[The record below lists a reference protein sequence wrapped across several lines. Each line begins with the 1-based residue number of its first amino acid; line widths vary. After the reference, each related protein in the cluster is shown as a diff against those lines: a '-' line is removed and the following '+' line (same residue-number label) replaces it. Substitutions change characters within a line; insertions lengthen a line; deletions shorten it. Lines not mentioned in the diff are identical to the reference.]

1 MHAVAAGGIFAA
13 GQVRKNN
20 VTRTKKKLLIIAAA
34 LVVTGGVVAGVA
46 YPELV
51 TRGLAGDH
59 T

>member
-1 MHAVAAGGIFAA
+1 M
-13 GQVRKNN
+13 
-20 VTRTKKKLLIIAAA
+20 TRTKKKLLIIAAA